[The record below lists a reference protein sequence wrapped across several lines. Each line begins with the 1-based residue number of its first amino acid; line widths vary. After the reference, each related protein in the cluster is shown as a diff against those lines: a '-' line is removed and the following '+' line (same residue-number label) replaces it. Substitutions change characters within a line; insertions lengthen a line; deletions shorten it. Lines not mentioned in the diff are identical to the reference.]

1 MLDFG
6 GKRIVV
12 TGGSRGIGEA
22 ISRAFAERGAR
33 VAILARNLETA
44 SATAERLGENAKA
57 WAIDVSEPSSVSDT
71 FGSVLEE
78 FGGVDVLVN
87 NAGVTRDKLL
97 MAMSVE
103 DWDTVLGINLRGTYL
118 CSKAVVRPM
127 LKQRS
132 GRIINITSVVGLSG
146 NPGQANYSASK
157 AGIIGFTKSL
167 ARELAS
173 RSITVNA
180 IAPGMIDTDM
190 TRNIPEKV
198 RDEICASI
206 PMGRMGTAD
215 DIAMAAL
222 YLAGEGAGY
231 VTGEVLRVDGGMAT

>member
-22 ISRAFAERGAR
+22 ISSAFAERGAR

-57 WAIDVSEPSSVSDT
+57 WAVDVSEPSSVSDT

-78 FGGVDVLVN
+78 LGGVDVLVN